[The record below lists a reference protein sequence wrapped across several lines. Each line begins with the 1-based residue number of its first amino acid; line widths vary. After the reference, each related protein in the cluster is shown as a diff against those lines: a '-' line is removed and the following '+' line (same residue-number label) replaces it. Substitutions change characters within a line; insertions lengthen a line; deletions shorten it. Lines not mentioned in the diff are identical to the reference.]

1 MLVVTLE
8 TMKLDPMLCQY
19 MTIDFTPLRQT
30 HIDIHAFDEVW
41 TNILLC
47 ISLQTCV
54 PKEIEENW
62 TPRTSDLKDH
72 LPIIFT
78 KGTRTPS
85 KSTSNS
91 PSTHVLVKHGIKIAI
106 EQSPTP
112 RAQLVKNQWPPIDY
126 WGALTSSDPCEFSK
140 KENYLLVVMFHSK
153 LHNYLKAFSL
163 KGWNHEVV
171 QKMDSILKDKTW
183 SLVDLPLGK
192 KHDGSTN

>member
-41 TNILLC
+41 TNMLLC
-47 ISLQTCV
+47 ISPQTYG

-62 TPRTSDLKDH
+62 ALKTNDLKDH
-72 LPIIFT
+72 WPVISTNET
-78 KGTRTPS
+78 KTPS

-112 RAQLVKNQWPPIDY
+112 RAQLVKN
-126 WGALTSSDPCEFSK
+126 
-140 KENYLLVVMFHSK
+140 
-153 LHNYLKAFSL
+153 
-163 KGWNHEVV
+163 
-171 QKMDSILKDKTW
+171 
-183 SLVDLPLGK
+183 
-192 KHDGSTN
+192 

>member
-30 HIDIHAFDEVW
+30 HIDKHVFDEVW
-41 TNILLC
+41 TNMLLC
-47 ISLQTCV
+47 ISPQTYS

-62 TPRTSDLKDH
+62 ALKTNDLKDH

-78 KGTRTPS
+78 KETKTPP

-91 PSTHVLVKHGIKIAI
+91 PSKPVLVKYGIKIAI
-106 EQSPTP
+106 EQPPTP

-126 WGALTSSDPCEFSK
+126 WGALASSNPREFSK
-140 KENYLLVVMFHSK
+140 KEIYLLVVMLHSK
-153 LHNYLKAFSL
+153 LHNYLNASNL
-163 KGWNHEVV
+163 EGWNHEVA
-171 QKMDSILKDKTW
+171 QKMDMESC
-183 SLVDLPLGK
+183 
-192 KHDGSTN
+192 

>member
-41 TNILLC
+41 TNMLLC
-47 ISLQTCV
+47 TSPPTCD

-62 TPRTSDLKDH
+62 ALKTNALKDH
-72 LPIIFT
+72 LPVIFT
-78 KGTRTPS
+78 KEIKTPL

-91 PSTHVLVKHGIKIAI
+91 PSTHVLVKHGIKITI
-106 EQSPTP
+106 KQSPTP

-126 WGALTSSDPCEFSK
+126 WGMLPSSNPCGFFEK
-140 KENYLLVVMFHSK
+140 KIIFLL
-153 LHNYLKAFSL
+153 
-163 KGWNHEVV
+163 
-171 QKMDSILKDKTW
+171 
-183 SLVDLPLGK
+183 
-192 KHDGSTN
+192 